1 MSRVIGRMPLPGDGQ
16 PDAGI
21 GRAAL
26 IIVVSILA
34 SRILGFVRQ
43 VAINAEFGVG
53 PEADAWFAAFRVP
66 DTIFMML
73 AGGALL
79 SAVIPVY
86 AEVRSRGD
94 KELLARF
101 IGRVGG
107 LVALASVVV
116 AGAGAFLAEPLMRAI
131 APGFPD
137 ATLALATS
145 ASRWLMISPVVLGVS
160 AVAKSALQAERSFT
174 LPALSPIVYNVG
186 IIVGA
191 VGLARVFGL
200 PGLVWGTLVGTV
212 LHLLVQMPGVVVIL
226 GGRSNVVRLLK
237 TQDWSL
243 RPIVSDADLHKVFR
257 LMVPRVL
264 GVAVLQSSLIY
275 VNILASLQGPSAVA
289 ALNNAF
295 LLMLLP
301 LGVFAMALGEASLP
315 HLVQQWIS
323 GDRASFGRRVRS
335 VTTHVLFLN
344 VPAAVALAFMAEPIV
359 TVLFERGAFD
369 NRATELTANALRFFA
384 VGLAGHATVEVLVRG
399 FFAMQDTRTPVV
411 VGAGSLLLHMGL
423 SWGFSLVMGQSGIA
437 LGVSIGVLVE
447 AIILA
452 GLLRRHAGVDVT
464 ALDWRRIAGIGL
476 ASGVMAVVLLVLLLT
491 TWQPRAGLTSAGL
504 LAVYCVAATVTY
516 LGVAQLT
523 CSSELGELRRQ
534 VARGLRGHLS

>member
-1 MSRVIGRMPLPGDGQ
+1 MSRVIGRMSLPGDGQ

-26 IIVVSILA
+26 IIVVSILV

-145 ASRWLMISPVVLGVS
+145 ASRWLMISPVVLAVS

-191 VGLARVFGL
+191 VGLARFFGL
-200 PGLVWGTLVGTV
+200 PGLVWGTLVGTG
-212 LHLLVQMPGVVVIL
+212 LHLLVQMPGFVVIL
-226 GGRSNVVRLLK
+226 GGRSNVVRLLR

-344 VPAAVALAFMAEPIV
+344 VPAAVALVFMAEPIV

-476 ASGVMAVVLLVLLLT
+476 ASGIMAVVLLVLLLT